1 MTSPLVSNPSSTD
14 TPELEWPP
22 IPSAILI
29 MGKRQGS
36 KKENKQLWGRVAMAA
51 ALWYSAPVPKPYLIF
66 VASDVHGPQL
76 TPDAHIVR
84 TMLVERFKIPP
95 RFVVTRQM
103 TNCTL
108 LEVRAMRTLKRIF
121 RVSHVFAVTHLYHA
135 ARAQRYLNEVVS
147 EASVIPVHPEILAE
161 IGFPDE
167 ARAFYDELRQLIEDS
182 QPGRPDVWREH
193 VVEWLL
199 NQAHTLDPR
208 GRLERR
214 LARLLRPGA
223 YPRRNKPG

>member
-1 MTSPLVSNPSSTD
+1 MSHLISDVTLTE
-14 TPELEWPP
+14 TEELKWPP

-51 ALWYSAPVPKPYLIF
+51 ALWYSAPVPKPYLMF
-66 VASDVHGPQL
+66 VASDVQGPQL
-76 TPDAHIVR
+76 TPDAHMVK
-84 TMLVERFKIPP
+84 TMLVERFKIPAS
-95 RFVVTRQM
+95 FVVTRQM

-121 RVSHVFAVTHLYHA
+121 RVSHVFALTHLYHA

-147 EASVIPVHPEILAE
+147 EAAVIPVHPEILAE

-167 ARAFYDELRQLIEDS
+167 PRAFYDELRQLIADS
-182 QPGRPDVWREH
+182 QPGRLDVLREH
-193 VVEWLL
+193 VAEWLL

-208 GRLERR
+208 GRFERR

-223 YPRRNKPG
+223 YARRNRIR